1 MGLWL
6 SEELGILW
14 DLPSFGMEMMALLFQ
29 APKDILGAAQILRK
43 EIISIEST
51 QVAGKSQLEL
61 PSHGRK

>member
-1 MGLWL
+1 
-6 SEELGILW
+6 
-14 DLPSFGMEMMALLFQ
+14 MEMMASLFQ
-29 APKDILGAAQILRK
+29 APKGILGAAQILRK